1 MIEVLILILIYLS
14 IGAWIGH
21 DVTKWYRKP
30 ADKAITLLFSTI
42 LWLPVLILAFA
53 EEWRERRHEQD
64 KD

>member
-21 DVTKWYRKP
+21 DATKWWRKP
-30 ADKAITLLFSTI
+30 ADKAIILLLSMV

-53 EEWRERRHEQD
+53 EEWRERRYEQD

>member
-1 MIEVLILILIYLS
+1 MELLILILFYLS

-21 DVTKWYRKP
+21 DATKLCRKP
-30 ADKAITLLFSTI
+30 ADKAITIVLSMI

-53 EEWRERRHEQD
+53 EEWREKYEQD